1 MSIKDERGFW
11 LNAKGEAVHP
21 DNIKVVDKLKDEV
34 VEAVLIKAQ
43 KIQESM
49 KAFKEEAY
57 KDVEDYFALVLQ
69 NYGMDVKSRSKKGN
83 ITLENFS
90 GTVKVQI
97 AKAEKLGFDE
107 KLRVAK
113 LKIDEYLEDVTKDSS
128 ADIRTLITKA
138 FEVDK
143 EGNIDS
149 KKIFALKS
157 YEISDKR
164 WKEAMEIIE
173 DSKHVT
179 AITPYIRFYK
189 RNSIEDKWEFIKLD
203 IAGV

>member
-1 MSIKDERGFW
+1 MSKKDERGFW

-21 DNIKVVDKLKDEV
+21 ANVKAVDKIKDEL
-34 VEAVLIKAQ
+34 VESILAKA
-43 KIQESM
+43 KTVQENIID
-49 KAFKEEAY
+49 FKDGAY
-57 KDVEDYFALVLQ
+57 KDVEDYFSLLLQ
-69 NYGMDVKSRSKKGN
+69 EYGMDVKSKSKKGN

-90 GTVKVQI
+90 GTLKVQI
-97 AKAEKLGFDE
+97 ARAEKLGFDE
-107 KLRVAK
+107 KLKVAK
-113 LKIDEYLEDVTKDSS
+113 LKIDDYLEDVTKDSS
-128 ADIRTLITKA
+128 ADVQTLINKA

-149 KKIFALKS
+149 KKIFALRE

-164 WKEAMEIIE
+164 WKEAMEIID
-173 DSKHVT
+173 DSKHVV

-189 RNSIEDKWEFIKLD
+189 RNSIEDKWELVKLD